1 MSLIHRAVLYVTR
14 KWSKSLLLFLMLLVI
29 ASLVLSGAAIRS
41 ATETAQLNVRQA
53 LGGVFTLRQ
62 HTNDPEKWVSSQVG
76 SYGSSS
82 YYGGAPL
89 TTTLAE
95 SIQQSVAGIR
105 GWNATY
111 TSYVVPFREDRQSLD
126 LIESEDDGSGLS
138 SLLAGY
144 GDFAKTVSAYAST
157 NTAFDSYFTGGYLE
171 LVEGRHFTA
180 EEEGAALISKQ
191 LAEKNGLTVGDTL
204 TLRMSEF
211 KASMMGH
218 RASDTGAQ
226 VQIVGIFQAT
236 AKSSTSLSN
245 WSMDNSLFTTLEAI
259 RAARPDMGD
268 ESYEKITFYV
278 DDPGDLAAIVDKVKA
293 LPSVN
298 PDDFLI
304 EVDSSSIDAV
314 MEPLTNMNRLISILM
329 ALVLVVGA
337 AVLYLVMSS
346 RVKERVHESGVLL
359 SLGLSK
365 RNIVAQYIA
374 EILMIAVLAFSAS
387 IVVSGAVA
395 QQVGDQL
402 LDYTIADTAPQE
414 DTQRGL
420 SKDGVIFS
428 GSADYAPKFEGNGT
442 LTRID
447 VTIPPSAIAGMYS
460 IGFLIIC
467 VAIVMASLPVM
478 RMKPREILSQ
488 MS

>member
-1 MSLIHRAVLYVTR
+1 MSLIHRALLYVTR
-14 KWSKSLLLFLMLLVI
+14 KWSKSLLLFLILLVI
-29 ASLVLSGAAIRS
+29 ASLVLSGAAIHRG
-41 ATETAQLNVRQA
+41 TKTAQLNVRQA

-62 HTNDPEKWVSSQVG
+62 HTGDPEKWVSTQVG

-89 TTTLAE
+89 TTALAE

-111 TSYVVPFREDRQSLD
+111 TSYVVPLDEHGKSLE

-144 GDFAKTVSAYAST
+144 GDFARTVSAYAST

-180 EEEGAALISKQ
+180 AEEGAALISKQ
-191 LAEKNGLTVGDTL
+191 LAQKNGLRVGDTL

-211 KASMMGH
+211 KASMTGH
-218 RASDTGAQ
+218 QAADTGAQ
-226 VQIVGIFQAT
+226 VQIVGLFQAT
-236 AKSSTSLSN
+236 AKSTTSLSN

-268 ESYEKITFYV
+268 ESYEKIAFYV
-278 DDPGDLAAIVDKVKA
+278 DDPAELTAIAAKVKA
-293 LPSVN
+293 LPCVN

-304 EVDSSSIDAV
+304 EVDSSGIDAV
-314 MEPLTNMNRLISILM
+314 MEPLSNMSRLISILM
-329 ALVLVVGA
+329 ALVLAVGA
-337 AVLYLVMSS
+337 AVLYLVLSS
-346 RVKERVHESGVLL
+346 RVKERVHEYGVLL

-365 RNIVAQYIA
+365 RNILAQYIA

-395 QQVGDQL
+395 QQVGNQL
-402 LDYTIADTAPQE
+402 LDYTLAEPVQE
-414 DTQRGL
+414 AASQRGL
-420 SKDGVIFS
+420 SRDGVLLS
-428 GSADYAPKFEGNGT
+428 GSADYAPKFEEKGT
-442 LTRID
+442 LTRIE
-447 VTIPPSAIAGMYS
+447 VTIPLGAIAGMYGG
-460 IGFLIIC
+460 GFLIIC
-467 VAIVMASLPVM
+467 AAVVMASLPVM